1 MELFTPEVGL
11 IIWMLVPFLIIFF
24 VLAKFAWPA
33 IIKGINDRAQF
44 IDNSIQ
50 SAKQANEKLETL
62 QKEGEEII
70 SKAHNEQLRILNE
83 AEELRKQ
90 VIDEAKNQAKVES
103 DKIMQNTSVE
113 IKKEKEDILRQVR
126 SEIASI
132 SIEIAEKV
140 LRGNLDDTKAQQDM
154 ISKLLEEIEHGKN

>member
-11 IIWMLVPFLIIFF
+11 IFWMLIPFLIIFF

-33 IIKGINDRAQF
+33 IIKGVNDRAQF
-44 IDNSIQ
+44 IDDSIQ
-50 SAKQANEKLETL
+50 SAKTANEKLEAI

-70 SKAHNEQLRILNE
+70 AKAHNEQLRILNE
-83 AEELRKQ
+83 AEDMRKQ
-90 VIDEAKNQAKVES
+90 MIDEAKNQAKIES

-113 IKKEKEDILRQVR
+113 IQKEKEDILRQVR

-132 SIEIAEKV
+132 SIDIAEKV
-140 LRGNLDDTKAQQDM
+140 LRGNLDDKNAQKGM
-154 ISKLLEEIEHGKN
+154 IAKLLEEIEHGKN